1 MEKSK
6 INYIVDVLMVL
17 SFFVVAV
24 TGLVLFLFLNGRG
37 RFFGSI
43 RHAYV
48 SIHNW
53 SGMIFIILVIIH
65 LILHWDWIVC
75 MTKNVFIKKGSN
87 KIQHNK
93 CP

>member
-1 MEKSK
+1 MERSK
-6 INYIVDVLMVL
+6 INYIVDMLMVL

-37 RFFGSI
+37 GGRFFGSI
-43 RHAYV
+43 RHTYV

-53 SGMIFIILVIIH
+53 SGMIFIILVIVH

-75 MTKNVFIKKGSN
+75 MTKNVFAKK
-87 KIQHNK
+87 
-93 CP
+93 